1 MRIAFTRS
9 VDIGQAQ
16 PFLSY
21 ISKYVQKKG
30 YETKLFYTDGEC
42 SSDMFPGEIEKVSA
56 DVSSETLVNKILEW
70 KADVVISISL
80 PDDNSLRDACVKEIL
95 MEKHQ
100 IPMIMHSME
109 ATAIMCNKWET
120 KSFLR
125 NLGYAVTDGFLI
137 HGDLI
142 NDRGI
147 RYHSY
152 REFIFNKVQKMG
164 FPIIVKPLWDSMSCG
179 IQIMDTVEELQ
190 EYLSTN
196 PPTADVL
203 VEQFIEGELF
213 GIEVLGCDGNYR
225 CQPLVRKCSNS
236 VRNLFPFDHLRFA
249 PFTNESYPIQEL
261 EEMVLN
267 IASKLE
273 VSGSIDVELIYKDG
287 IFYIIEINPRIS
299 GMTNLS
305 SAVSGQNAFQCLLEM
320 AEGEWESKYGLP
332 KQDRFVAE
340 FPLENMVAAT
350 AERMQNRD
358 DVVHVSFNRYH
369 DGRTQYKMMLS
380 AVDAEDCFSKL
391 MGLNEENKIVPH
403 HIIEELRSS
412 MT

>member
-16 PFLSY
+16 PFLRY
-21 ISKYVQKKG
+21 ISKYVQKN
-30 YETKLFYTDGEC
+30 EHQIKLFYTDGEC
-42 SSDMFPGEIEKVSA
+42 NEEMFPGEMEKVPA
-56 DVSSETLVNKILEW
+56 DVSCETLVEKIVDW

-120 KSFLR
+120 KGFLR

-152 REFIFNKVQKMG
+152 RDFIFHKVQKMG

-179 IQIMDTVEELQ
+179 IQIMDTVEELRD
-190 EYLSTN
+190 YLTTN

-249 PFTNESYPIQEL
+249 PFTHESYPIQEL

-305 SAVSGQNAFQCLLEM
+305 SAVSGHNAFQCLLEM
-320 AEGEWESKYGLP
+320 AEGEWVNKHRLP

-340 FPLENMVAAT
+340 FPLENITPAT
-350 AERMQNRD
+350 AERMRNRD
-358 DVVHVSFNRYH
+358 DVVYVSFNRYH

-380 AVDAEDCFSKL
+380 AVDAEDCFFKL
-391 MGLNEENKIVPH
+391 MGLNEENKIVPI